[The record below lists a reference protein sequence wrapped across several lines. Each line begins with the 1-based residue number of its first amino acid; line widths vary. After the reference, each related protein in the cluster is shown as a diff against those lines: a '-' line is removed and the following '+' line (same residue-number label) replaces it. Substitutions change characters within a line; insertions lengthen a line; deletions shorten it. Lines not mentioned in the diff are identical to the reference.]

1 MNDDFLQK
9 KTDALCV
16 LDRLVPLVFDAEKRL
31 SHARNWSFI
40 DVFGGGTF
48 VDLFKHHKLSKAST
62 TMDAINS
69 LLQRLSYELGNIN
82 IPVDYKMN
90 ISGFATFAD
99 FVFDGAFVDAYMTS
113 KIMSSL
119 NQVKQL
125 KKKLYTVKEQ
135 LSGM

>member
-1 MNDDFLQK
+1 MNNNVAIDNAINTINELI
-9 KTDALCV
+9 
-16 LDRLVPLVFDAEKRL
+16 PLVEKAESQFK
-31 SHARNWSFI
+31 SARNWSFI

-62 TMDAINS
+62 TMNAINS

-125 KKKLYTVKEQ
+125 KKKLYAVKEQ
-135 LSGM
+135 LSRM